1 MENFALIAACRRQ
14 SPLAQRTLY
23 ERYAPVM
30 LGICRR
36 YLRRRED
43 AEDVL
48 LEGFFRIFSKIG
60 QYTGEGNFEGWM
72 KRIMVNQCLM
82 FLRKNDA
89 LRGALEIQ
97 HYDRPKPARVEGQLT
112 EHRILQLL
120 DQLPEGY
127 RTIFNLYVIEG
138 YKHREIAEELG
149 ISINT
154 SKSQLIAAR
163 KRMAELVTGEFGEDV
178 RHYNE

>member
-1 MENFALIAACRRQ
+1 M
-14 SPLAQRTLY
+14 Y
-23 ERYAPVM
+23 DRYAPTL

-48 LEGFFRIFSKIG
+48 LEGFYRIFSKID

-82 FLRKNDA
+82 FLRKNDV
-89 LRGALEIQ
+89 LKNSLEIQ
-97 HYDRPKPARVEGQLT
+97 HYDRPKAARVEGQLT
-112 EHRILQLL
+112 ENRILRLL
-120 DQLPEGY
+120 DELPEGY
-127 RTIFNLYVIEG
+127 RVVFNLYVLEG

-149 ISINT
+149 VSINT

-163 KRMAELVTGEFGEDV
+163 KRMAELVEREFGEDI
-178 RHYNE
+178 RYEL